1 MLSNKSTGLI
11 KITILEIELIKMKK
25 IPYIL
30 TFIIIIVNLLNINL
44 YSLFSKENSVYAIN
58 ILVCIFILLS
68 IYKRTNTS
76 FI

>member
-1 MLSNKSTGLI
+1 MFSNKPTGLI
-11 KITILEIELIKMKK
+11 KITTLEIELIKMKK

-30 TFIIIIVNLLNINL
+30 TFIIIIINLLSINL

-68 IYKRTNTS
+68 IYKRK
-76 FI
+76 